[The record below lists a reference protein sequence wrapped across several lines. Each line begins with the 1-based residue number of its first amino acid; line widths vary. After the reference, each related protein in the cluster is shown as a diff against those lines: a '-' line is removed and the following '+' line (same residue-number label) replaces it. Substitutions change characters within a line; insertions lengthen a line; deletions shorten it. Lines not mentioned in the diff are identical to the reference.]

1 MSVVAKGRQ
10 GTTVIDLDGS
20 QGNAF
25 VLLGIAGQTMR
36 KSGFDKKTQ
45 DSILNEMKSG
55 DYINLLKTFEN
66 ILVVH
71 ILCRHLIQNILTHLW
86 SRSLHDF
93 RNCIYMSCTQ
103 HLS

>member
-55 DYINLLKTFEN
+55 DYITLLKTFEKYFGSAYTLQTSN
-66 ILVVH
+66 PEYLDAFMVEK
-71 ILCRHLIQNILTHLW
+71 
-86 SRSLHDF
+86 SA
-93 RNCIYMSCTQ
+93 
-103 HLS
+103 